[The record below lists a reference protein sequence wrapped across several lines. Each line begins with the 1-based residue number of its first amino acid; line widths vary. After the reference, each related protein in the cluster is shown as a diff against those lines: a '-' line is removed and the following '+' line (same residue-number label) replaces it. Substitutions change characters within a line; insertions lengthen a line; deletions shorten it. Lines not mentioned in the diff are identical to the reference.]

1 MKKRILIIVALLL
14 VGIAGFFAYRHFTG
28 LDDESGLRFS
38 GNIEVTE
45 AQMSFRIGGRMQQRL
60 VDEGDMVTAGQLL
73 ARLDKSDQRI
83 GVDQAEAN
91 LAHARAVLA
100 ELEAGSRVEDI
111 DRAEARVLQAR
122 FSLSELENGSRVE
135 DIAAAQAE
143 LDRAVA
149 AEKSAVVQLNRAHSE
164 YERYSRLFKT
174 NGVSKDVFED
184 FKARYDTAVN
194 QVTEAEGRTRSA
206 SQQLSLLKAGPRIEQ
221 IRRAEAAL
229 KQAEAEYAL
238 IKAGPREEV
247 IEQARAQVKVAAAGL
262 EHAQQQLAYT
272 ELLSPMN
279 GVVLSVVAEPG
290 EYLNP
295 ASPVLTL
302 GRLDKPWL
310 RAYINERDLGRIRLD
325 QAVEVSTDSFPDK
338 IYQGRVSYIS
348 AQAEFT
354 PKTVQTFEERVKLMY
369 RIKVSLDN
377 DNNELKPGMPADGFI
392 SFTK

>member
-1 MKKRILIIVALLL
+1 MKKRILIIAVLLL
-14 VGIAGFFAYRHFTG
+14 TSIAGVFAFRHFTG

-45 AQMSFRIGGRMQQRL
+45 AQMSFRIGGRLQQRL
-60 VDEGDMVTAGQLL
+60 VEEGDAVTTGQLL
-73 ARLDKSDQRI
+73 ASLDWRDQQI

-100 ELEAGSRVEDI
+100 ELEAGSRPEDI
-111 DRAEARVLQAR
+111 DRAQAKVMQAR
-122 FSLSELENGSRVE
+122 YSLNELENGSRVE

-149 AEKSAVVQLNRAHSE
+149 AEKSAVVQVNRAQSE

-174 NGVSKDVFED
+174 DSVSKDIFED

-206 SQQLSLLKAGPRIEQ
+206 VQQLSLLKAGPRIEQ
-221 IRRAEAAL
+221 IQQAEAL
-229 KQAEAEYAL
+229 LQQAEAEYAL

-247 IEQARAQVKVAAAGL
+247 IEQARAKLQAAAAGL
-262 EHAQQQLAYT
+262 DQARQQLAYT
-272 ELLSPMN
+272 GLLSPMD
-279 GVVLSVVAEPG
+279 GVVLSVAAEPG

-302 GRLDKPWL
+302 GGLDRPWL
-310 RAYINERDLGRIRLD
+310 RAYINETELGRIKLG
-325 QAVEVSTDSFPDK
+325 QVVEVRTDSFPDK
-338 IYQGRVSYIS
+338 TYQGRVSFIS

-369 RIKVSLDN
+369 RIKITLDN
-377 DNNELKPGMPADGFI
+377 DANELKPGMPADGFI
-392 SFTK
+392 GFAN